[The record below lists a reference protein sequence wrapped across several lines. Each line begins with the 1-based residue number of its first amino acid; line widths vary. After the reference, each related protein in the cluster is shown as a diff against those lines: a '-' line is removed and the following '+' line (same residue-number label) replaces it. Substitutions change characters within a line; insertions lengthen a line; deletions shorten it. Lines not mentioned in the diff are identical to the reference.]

1 MPKPPRKQT
10 GDLPA
15 DPQRALA
22 PANNAKPIKP
32 ALATARRAKVLDA
45 GLKLISERGVA
56 GASLRLLAES
66 LGMSQPSLYHY
77 FESKEDLVAQIVS
90 YCAQKMLDSVPFQA
104 MPDNVLELPDFV
116 VDGVMKLWRG
126 ERHPR
131 FTRFLFVVAIENPV
145 QRRRIERV
153 FREQLYGSM
162 PALGARYS
170 DDPREQL
177 EIAQIIRMIVGA
189 LGLTLLEERAL
200 FGLAKPSAATEAYA
214 AWLSS
219 TAREQLA
226 LKLAPRARDRP

>member
-1 MPKPPRKQT
+1 MPKPPRKHT
-10 GDLPA
+10 GKLPPTPRRRSKPDLETTP
-15 DPQRALA
+15 R
-22 PANNAKPIKP
+22 IKP
-32 ALATARRAKVLDA
+32 SLATARHAKLLDA

-77 FESKEDLVAQIVS
+77 FESKEDLVSQIVN

-116 VDGVMKLWRG
+116 VEGVMKLWCG

-189 LGLTLLEERAL
+189 LGLALLEERAL
-200 FGLAKPSAATEAYA
+200 FGLAKPSATTEAYA
-214 AWLSS
+214 AWLST

-226 LKLAPRARDRP
+226 SKLARPARG

>member
-1 MPKPPRKQT
+1 MPKAPRR
-10 GDLPA
+10 DSDALPA
-15 DPQRALA
+15 NPTPEST
-22 PANNAKPIKP
+22 PA
-32 ALATARRAKVLDA
+32 TGRHAKVLDA

-56 GASLRLLAES
+56 GTSLRSLADS

-77 FESKEDLVAQIVS
+77 FASKEELVSQIVS
-90 YCAQKMLDSVPFQA
+90 YCARKMLDSISFQA
-104 MPDNVLELPDFV
+104 MPKDVLELPEFV
-116 VDGVMKLWRG
+116 VQGVMKLWRG

-131 FTRFLFVVAIENPV
+131 FTRFLFVVALENPA
-145 QRRRIERV
+145 QRQRIERV

-170 DDPREQL
+170 TDPNEQT

-200 FGLAKPSAATEAYA
+200 FGLAKPSASSEAYA
-214 AWLSS
+214 LWLTA

-226 LKLAPRARDRP
+226 LKLGRVA